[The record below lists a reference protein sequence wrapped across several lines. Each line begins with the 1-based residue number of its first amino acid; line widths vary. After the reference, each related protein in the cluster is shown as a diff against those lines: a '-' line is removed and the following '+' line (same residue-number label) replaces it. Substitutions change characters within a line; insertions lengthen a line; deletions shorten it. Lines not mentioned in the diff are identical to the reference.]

1 MKTSLKD
8 WLKEND
14 LNARKIET
22 VEIWNQIIQAVHYV
36 HLKGLIHRDLKPSN
50 IFFALDGQIKIGDFG
65 LVTDMSDIPIDPLT
79 SSSSNS
85 SVNFELDYSI
95 IGHKKH
101 TQRVGTSLYMSPEQA
116 KGQSYNYKVDIYSL
130 GLIFFELLNYFHTET
145 ERYKVLQ
152 AIKNNKFPDDFV
164 NGYVE
169 EVR

>member
-1 MKTSLKD
+1 MKLI
-8 WLKEND
+8 
-14 LNARKIET
+14 LNLNLVIA
-22 VEIWNQIIQAVHYV
+22 N
-36 HLKGLIHRDLKPSN
+36 LIFRSN

-85 SVNFELDYSI
+85 SASFDLDFTI

-116 KGQSYNYKVDIYSL
+116 RGQAYNYKVDIYSL

-152 AIKNNKFPDDFV
+152 AIKGNKYPDDFK
-164 NGYVE
+164 NGFKD
-169 EVR
+169 EVRVNWL